1 MSDLK
6 SPSGLY
12 NKPSLTGSMTEDRT
26 NGHWKREQ
34 DNYLSNIGAMELIK
48 RDPMAALGYKIRS
61 DNPYRTLEMGSGVDP
76 VDDQMYGLYQFN
88 SRKDGYSGPRYDGTL
103 DVSVNNSPEGY
114 GQTIAHE
121 LGHVGSR
128 NYQTDEQI
136 MSNASDEERRQR
148 ITDLANAG
156 DVSVMGWEARNYLM
170 AQYGMSVAQI
180 DTEVEKRRKDLGIK
194 GDPSI
199 WNPDKKAKARIKA
212 QKKKKKVPLK
222 PSIDPDYAN
231 APSWMPE
238 QGQD

>member
-1 MSDLK
+1 M
-6 SPSGLY
+6 SGLY
-12 NKPSLTGSMTEDRT
+12 NTPLMDENKT

-34 DNYLSNIGAMELIK
+34 DNYLSNIGAMSLIK
-48 RDPMAALGYKIRS
+48 RDPMASLGYKIRS

-76 VDDQMYGLYQFN
+76 VADKMYGLYQFKPEGG
-88 SRKDGYSGPRYDGTL
+88 SSTGPRWDGTL

-128 NYQTDEQI
+128 NSQTDEQI
-136 MSNASDEERRQR
+136 TANAYEEERRQR
-148 ITDLANAG
+148 ITDLANDG

-170 AQYGMSVAQI
+170 AEYGMSVAQI
-180 DTEVEKRRKDLGIK
+180 DTEVAKRRKDLGIK

-212 QKKKKKVPLK
+212 QQKKKKKAPLK
-222 PSIDPDYAN
+222 PYIDPEYAN

>member
-1 MSDLK
+1 MA
-6 SPSGLY
+6 GLY
-12 NKPSLTGSMTEDRT
+12 KKPSPTGGMTEDQT

-34 DNYLSNIGAMELIK
+34 DNYLSQIGAMELIK
-48 RDPMAALGYKIRS
+48 RDPMASLGYKIRS

-76 VDDQMYGLYQFN
+76 VTDKMYGLYQFTPEGGN
-88 SRKDGYSGPRYDGTL
+88 YTGPRYDGTL
-103 DVSVNNSPEGY
+103 DVSVNNAPDGY
-114 GQTIAHE
+114 GQTLAHE

-128 NYQTDEQI
+128 NSQTDTQI
-136 MSNASDEERRQR
+136 NSNAAEEERRQR

-156 DVSVMGWEARNYLM
+156 DVSKMGWEARNYLM

-180 DTEVEKRRKDLGIK
+180 DTEVAERRKELGIK

-199 WNPDKKAKARIKA
+199 WNPSKEARARIKA
-212 QKKKKKVPLK
+212 KRKKVAAK
-222 PSIDPDYAN
+222 DKAYIDPEYAN